1 MSSSLSVLDDVLR
14 YHLCPVR
21 TMVVQDNMRFKL
33 TITGVNF
40 ASQLAQEA
48 HEFNRISRATDHKLQ
63 SGQAITYSSIQRDIW
78 RTTGR
83 DWESQPLK
91 LRLPTLYCLGLRSE
105 RALINIDDSSA

>member
-48 HEFNRISRATDHKLQ
+48 HEFMCISRATDHELQ
-63 SGQAITYSSIQRDIW
+63 SGQAIADRSIQSNVR

-83 DWESQPLK
+83 D
-91 LRLPTLYCLGLRSE
+91 GE
-105 RALINIDDSSA
+105 R